1 MVMRKRIACLSLAL
15 SIMLSGCSAGAILEK
30 KMVAQAGV
38 ADDSD
43 YQTYQAYEADGKIT
57 PQGYYSEDVFEAEN
71 SSETIPSG
79 TALVSFSRNSYLVVS
94 YYSDAEHT
102 ESIEPQSCYL
112 KPGTSIYA
120 TVEISRDVASSM
132 YSFAGFRLYQ
142 FKNGGRDLIDTI
154 QLGEAGFVLEVTK
167 DMVGSDFAIEPIG
180 DYGSRT
186 VTLHDY
192 YIDDDGKEQTLSGTW
207 LIDDK
212 VVSGNEVEIN
222 PVASY
227 IISYEYD
234 NSEFFYLSSNPQ
246 CYYSNNE
253 DGVVIFE
260 LMEATD
266 ESFDYSIE
274 LCRYISVEVETSS
287 DRTISLNGANSKV
300 VNGGTKY
307 IFTGL
312 KYGDS
317 LNLITNIEWPQLEK
331 CKELIV
337 NGYRLS
343 NGAYEYRIIVP
354 DKDGQF
360 LFDPNEYTYE
370 HGEIGFKWLGEEIT
384 GPIQLAKGRV
394 ITYYDKRVDPGYWL
408 PEGDRTI
415 TIGDEQET
423 RIALNSISFEPIK
436 KVTVSLSQPAY
447 GGTIKYFI
455 DGKEIKANSIETT
468 TGTKISMQ
476 FDYWPGWI
484 THYKNGEVYEV
495 TEAPTQTI
503 QLADTAFS
511 EDEDHKPALEVVLK
525 SSVGE
530 KMTFAIS
537 AADLSQIDCR
547 YSGNWIGSDNV
558 VLSPTKIGTYDG
570 INLAFGN
577 RSLEAGTAV
586 KVLVEMVDTKG
597 NKSTYSR
604 LVNNLA
610 EKQAPI
616 MIYDDAELGVS
627 EVWYKTIKITISVVE
642 VETFS
647 APHNPA
653 HGTVT
658 VRVADS
664 QTALRAGDLIE
675 PAEKVTVT
683 IAPNSDYYVT
693 GKNVKNDIYQ
703 EEMKFSDYL
712 KKVNDIISAHSIEKY
727 IHLSLA
733 ASDQYGN
740 CAYMLDN
747 NAVSGSIRVKSGQ
760 TLKLT
765 YTITADGYVIE
776 GGSSGFL
783 GIGKT
788 DTEITES
795 LTITADWD
803 GKTIDRSS
811 VGINV
816 VKGE

>member
-1 MVMRKRIACLSLAL
+1 MRKRIVCLGLVL
-15 SIMLSGCSAGAILEK
+15 CMMLSGCSASALLEK
-30 KMVAQAGV
+30 TMMAQAGV
-38 ADDSD
+38 EDDSN
-43 YQTYQAYEADGKIT
+43 YQTYQAYESDGKLT
-57 PQGYYSEDVFEAEN
+57 QQGYYSEDIFDVENNAE
-71 SSETIPSG
+71 EVPGG
-79 TALVSFSRNSYLVVS
+79 TAQISFARNSYLVIN
-94 YYSDAEHT
+94 YYSDAERT
-102 ESIEPQSCYL
+102 EPIEAQSCYL
-112 KPGTSIYA
+112 NPGTSIYA

-132 YSFAGFRLYQ
+132 YSFAGFRVYQ

-154 QLGEAGFVLEVTK
+154 QLGEAGFVLEVTN

-192 YIDDDGKEQTLSGTW
+192 YTDIDGKEQALFGTW

-253 DGVVIFE
+253 DGIVIFE

-266 ESFDYSIE
+266 ESFDYSVE
-274 LCRYISVEVETSS
+274 LCRYISVDVETSS
-287 DRTISLNGANSKV
+287 DRTVSLNGANSKV

-307 IFTGL
+307 KFTGL

-331 CKELIV
+331 CKDLIV

-343 NGAYEYRIIVP
+343 NGTYEYRIIVP

-394 ITYYDKRVDPGYWL
+394 ITYYDKRVDNGYWL

-415 TIGDEQET
+415 TIGDERET
-423 RIALNSISFEPIK
+423 RNALNSISFEPIK
-436 KVTVSLSQPAY
+436 KVTVSLPQPAY
-447 GGTIKYFI
+447 GGTIRYFV
-455 DGKEIKANSIETT
+455 DGKEVKGNSIETT
-468 TGTKISMQ
+468 TGTKISME
-476 FDYWPGWI
+476 FNYWPGWI
-484 THYKNGEVYEV
+484 THYKNGEVYDV
-495 TEAPTQTI
+495 TDVPNQTI
-503 QLADTAFS
+503 LLADTAFS
-511 EDEDHKPALEVVLK
+511 EDEDHKPTLEVVLK

-537 AADLSQIDCR
+537 AADLSKIDCR
-547 YSGNWIGSDNV
+547 YIGNWFGSDNV
-558 VLSPTKIGTYDG
+558 VLSPTKIGTYEG
-570 INLAFGN
+570 INLVFGN
-577 RSLEAGTAV
+577 RSLEAGNAV
-586 KVLVEMVDTKG
+586 KILVEMVDTKG
-597 NKSTYSR
+597 NKTAYTR

-616 MIYDDAELGVS
+616 MIYDETELGVS
-627 EVWYKTIKITISVVE
+627 EVWYQTIKITISVVA
-642 VETFS
+642 VETYV
-647 APHNPA
+647 APNNPI
-653 HGTVT
+653 HGAVT
-658 VRVADS
+658 VRRADS
-664 QTALRAGDLIE
+664 QIILKQGDLVE

-683 IAPNSDYYVT
+683 ITPNADYYVT

-712 KKVNDIISAHSIEKY
+712 KQINDILSAHPIEKY
-727 IHLSLA
+727 INLTLSPN
-733 ASDQYGN
+733 DQYGN
-740 CAYMLDN
+740 CVYKLDDKV
-747 NAVSGSIRVKSGQ
+747 VSGSIQAKSGQ
-760 TLKLT
+760 ILKLT
-765 YTITADGYVIE
+765 YTITTNGYVIE

-788 DTEITES
+788 DTEKTES
-795 LTITADWD
+795 LTITADWN

-811 VGINV
+811 FGINV
-816 VKGE
+816 MKGE